1 MSDLPFEICKE
12 VPLFTYCG
20 VNMFDPC
27 FFKERRSRL
36 KRHGAL
42 FTSFTCGVIYMEVT
56 NALNFSSFIVTL
68 RRFMAKRG
76 AIRSIWS
83 VNGTNFGKQRMNC
96 SKDSRK

>member
-20 VNMFDPC
+20 VDMFDPYLI
-27 FFKERRSRL
+27 KERRSQL
-36 KRHGAL
+36 KRHGTL
-42 FTSFTCGVIYMEVT
+42 FTSFTCRVVYMELT
-56 NALNFSSFIVTL
+56 NALNFNSFMLTL

-83 VNGTNFGKQRMNC
+83 VNGTNFGETKNELQ
-96 SKDSRK
+96 